1 VDDTA
6 DDVNSSSNTVE
17 SELLVGSKKRNN
29 NNLAE
34 NNLVCVSDRHFVQ
47 MHRNG
52 EFSSLPCYNFYKNEV
67 TEDKKRK
74 YALND

>member
-29 NNLAE
+29 NNQLKIACQTDILCKCTEMANFLLYLAIIFTKTKLLKTRKE
-34 NNLVCVSDRHFVQ
+34 N
-47 MHRNG
+47 MH
-52 EFSSLPCYNFYKNEV
+52 
-67 TEDKKRK
+67 
-74 YALND
+74 